1 MLGGFSAQIFGGGG
15 GDEKTH
21 VSFDKYFI
29 TNFLKKYIVFNNFFS
44 HFPRIIIYPLIRYLL
59 YLEYLIQK
67 FLLKDVNNI
76 HNKINSKINRSLR
89 IDPKDLDI
97 KTTTQKERSLRYILE
112 KKLKNISKNEQEKT
126 ISLLTA
132 GP

>member
-1 MLGGFSAQIFGGGG
+1 
-15 GDEKTH
+15 
-21 VSFDKYFI
+21 
-29 TNFLKKYIVFNNFFS
+29 
-44 HFPRIIIYPLIRYLL
+44 
-59 YLEYLIQK
+59 
-67 FLLKDVNNI
+67 
-76 HNKINSKINRSLR
+76 LR

-97 KTTTQKERSLRYILE
+97 KTTTQKERSLRFILE